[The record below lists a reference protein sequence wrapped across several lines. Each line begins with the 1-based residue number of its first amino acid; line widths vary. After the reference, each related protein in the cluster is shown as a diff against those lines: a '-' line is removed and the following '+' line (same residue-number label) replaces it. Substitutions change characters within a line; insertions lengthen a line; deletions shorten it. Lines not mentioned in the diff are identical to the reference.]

1 MSLLEVRHVSRH
13 FGGNRAV
20 DDVSF
25 EINSGE
31 LLALIGPNGAG
42 KSTLFNMLGGQLPA
56 TSGSVLFD
64 GKELLGLPSH
74 RIAHLGIGRSFQI
87 AATFASLTVVENV
100 QAALLSARRQIW
112 SFWKQ
117 ARSLHVDD
125 AMSLLEQVGM
135 HEQAFR
141 PCSELAYGD
150 VKRVELAMSLAGEPR
165 LLLMDEPTAGMAPS
179 ERVSLIKLVRSLVE
193 EREMAVLFTEH
204 SMDVVFGYAD
214 RIIVLARGKLI
225 AEGQA
230 DYIRAHPE
238 VQSVYFGKGRTFDT
252 GGDAHF
258 PQQREPAGDAQLPE
272 EGVSAGDVRSQEDGR
287 YVCDSQSQPG
297 PRVRQPDALPKDPV
311 LRSGSLR
318 VAVPTLQPGQDTP
331 LLAVRGLNAWYG
343 AAHILH
349 DVSFNVGRGEVLAL
363 VGRNGAG
370 KSTTLKALM
379 GLVADRCGDIQFMG
393 KSLAHCKPFEAAR
406 RGLGY
411 VPEDRRIFTGLTV
424 QENLMAGQQPPRVWP
439 DGASVPYWSLDEVF
453 TLFPAL
459 ASMRGRQAGM
469 MSGGEQQMLTVA
481 RTLMGN
487 PYLLLLDEPS
497 EGVAPIIVE
506 HMVEMMLMLKQKG
519 TSLLLCEQNLHF
531 AALVADR
538 ACVLEKGLVRY
549 TGPMQALAQDHDL
562 RQKYLSL

>member
-1 MSLLEVRHVSRH
+1 MSLLKVKHVSRH

-25 EINSGE
+25 ELKSGE

-165 LLLMDEPTAGMAPS
+165 LLLMDEPTAGMAPA

-252 GGDAHF
+252 GGDANV
-258 PQQREPAGDAQLPE
+258 PEEGEPAGGTQLPE
-272 EGVSAGDVRSQEDGR
+272 ESESARDVR
-287 YVCDSQSQPG
+287 
-297 PRVRQPDALPKDPV
+297 PV
-311 LRSGSLR
+311 
-318 VAVPTLQPGQDTP
+318 VVPTAQPGQDTP

-379 GLVADRCGDIQFMG
+379 GLVADRRGDIQFMG

-506 HMVEMMLMLKQKG
+506 HMVEMILMLKQKG

-562 RQKYLSL
+562 RQQYLSL